1 MQSFRFETMP
11 SSPILHAWAKTV
23 GPSPSMCSL
32 NRMPGRAL
40 PSRGHRPQ
48 ALSLHGSIMIS
59 FPLGPGWNEFRP
71 AVVRVRTAKSA
82 VAGDHLLHAH
92 FVGWQTAIVMK
103 GMART
108 SARAPRHLSG
118 LADAKVEQHCHR
130 YGHRDEH
137 ESHGRL
143 HPDDTGRIVPR
154 SLSSPSN
161 ALLPRGGKYKDR
173 ATFRGPPAKRLA
185 QRKRLRPP
193 RTLGR
198 IDGEASQRLAAPSD
212 VPHRHIGA
220 LDVAPQSIRIEQRT
234 CLAVSF
240 EFLPYGGDQPGI
252 GRELQGQS
260 LVFVET
266 PSDEFGQTDGADQA
280 RSHPPDETLSQA
292 REHRQSDPKR
302 VARRGMRIDRKIV
315 EEEVAQAVARQMLGY
330 LRPWRE
336 HET

>member
-1 MQSFRFETMP
+1 M
-11 SSPILHAWAKTV
+11 
-23 GPSPSMCSL
+23 SL
-32 NRMPGRAL
+32 MTASITFMPGRSAAESGIL
-40 PSRGHRPQ
+40 PPRRILLRSQQLRP
-48 ALSLHGSIMIS
+48 SIMVAFS
-59 FPLGPGWNEFRP
+59 LGPGWRAFGP
-71 AVVRVRTAKSA
+71 AVIRVRTAKSA
-82 VAGDHLLHAH
+82 VASDHLLHAH

-118 LADAKVEQHCHR
+118 LADAKVEQHYHR
-130 YGHRDEH
+130 YGHHDQH

-143 HPDDTGRIVPR
+143 HPVDTGRFVPR
-154 SLSSPSN
+154 SLSSRSN

-173 ATFRGPPAKRLA
+173 ATFRCPPAKSLA

-198 IDGEASQRLAAPSD
+198 IDGEASRRLAAPSD

-220 LDVAPQSIRIEQRT
+220 LDVTPQSIRIEQRT
-234 CLAVSF
+234 CLAVAL
-240 EFLPYGGDQPGI
+240 EFLPYRGDQPGI

-266 PSDEFGQTDGADQA
+266 ASDEFGQTDGAEQA
-280 RSHPPDETLSQA
+280 RSHAADETLSQA

-315 EEEVAQAVARQMLGY
+315 EEKVGQAVARQMLGY
-330 LRPWRE
+330 LRLWRE
-336 HET
+336 HKT